1 MKEDMSKKNHATN
14 SFKLLAFIV
23 LLMICALGENLF
35 SVYSQ
40 SNDPAGNPQTGL
52 EIPTATPCCET
63 SVHTLFG
70 SYSIED
76 NFTAKLLL
84 NNKGGEPLDVQPTLY
99 NAQGQ
104 ELPFPT
110 ITVDPQ
116 SFKFVDLRELA
127 ANGGESYKKG
137 TLKLIHG
144 GVDLVLGAQ
153 IYSTDEEHS
162 ISFEERLLELGR
174 FDSRKQEAIWWMPS
188 RQAQV
193 QVVMSNTTDESLT
206 VTGKLSRKLHIT
218 GNVQTFEFTPHET
231 KVLNLK
237 QDFVAGN
244 QFSNADLIGLSLEHT
259 SVKNDALLARVWVSE
274 ESHGYSNIVRF
285 SNPDGGK
292 SQEYHGAGFQIEDIG
307 DIHFKPIIIAKNI
320 STQDAVVTAKVPYT
334 RANGT
339 KGTITLP
346 QETVKSG
353 WFVQFDP
360 EKILLRVQQENI
372 KVAGLEIKY
381 NTAPGSLVVSAQSI
395 SNDRNHV
402 FRVLMNDPLTVPNA
416 SGGYPWRID
425 DTSKTLTFIKNVA
438 NYEQD
443 YVAYLVWENEAKY
456 SLGVN
461 SIAAHETVEI
471 DIKKLRDEQI
481 PDEFGR
487 KIPLSVSGGQIHW
500 SIRRKDNLA
509 PDDAIAMR
517 SLIGRSEQIDMVKG
531 IVTDYVCVSCCA
543 NSYKGSSV
551 RRTGIPNTTT
561 QDTLPIGQTL
571 DYIAVEEQS
580 SCSSVTTAGPSQFVI
595 KSAAWS
601 SSNTSVA
608 TVNSITGR
616 VTAVAPGTATIMATW
631 QARSYSPIRGVCQQ
645 VAQFNVMPGR
655 TVVVPVVGV
664 TNVMPETP
672 DTITKKISNIVGNPD
687 IIHLATPKG
696 TGNVTLLASI
706 SPDTAANRNLIDWVG
721 ATEDPTNPLKATLP
735 RSTAGKNIVNIKYNG
750 NVIKELRVW
759 VVWATIAVTD
769 TLPISPVSAMTGN
782 PAGPAHGITAGYTF
796 THTIDPLTIITDADR
811 PDLDLS
817 NMTPPPGGNHP
828 INGDTLANGANMK
841 WDVSRQIRFKVL
853 NPNNIIASDTTFVV
867 SGIPSDL
874 TTYPVNDVEGNDDR
888 NQQDEQILPYTLAN
902 LGVLKSQDVPITAIC
917 DRAGVDGNT
926 FETRLQFREF
936 TRLEIEGTWYR
947 ISDFFLWKFHRKL
960 RKVGGIWLDDN
971 SIFDTNNS
979 NF

>member
-1 MKEDMSKKNHATN
+1 MKKDMSEKNHATN

-23 LLMICALGENLF
+23 LLMVCALGENIF

-40 SNDPAGNPQTGL
+40 SNDSAGNQQTGL

-63 SVHTLFG
+63 SLHTLFG

-162 ISFEERLLELGR
+162 ISFEERLFELGR

-188 RQAQV
+188 KQTQV
-193 QVVMSNTTDESLT
+193 QVVLSNTTDEPLT
-206 VTGKLSRKLHIT
+206 VTGKLSRKPHIT

-237 QDFVAGN
+237 QDFVGGN

-274 ESHGYSNIVRF
+274 ESRGYSNIVRF
-285 SNPDGGK
+285 SNPNGGK

-307 DIHFKPIIIAKNI
+307 DIQFKPIIIARNI
-320 STQDAVVTAKVPYT
+320 GTQDAIVTAKVPYT

-339 KGTITLP
+339 KGTVTLP

-353 WFVQFDP
+353 WFVKFDP
-360 EKILLRVQQENI
+360 EKILSRVEQENI

-381 NTAPGSLVVSAQSI
+381 NTAPGSIVVSAQSI

-443 YVAYLVWENEAKY
+443 YVAYLVWENEAMY
-456 SLGVN
+456 SLGMN

-487 KIPLSVSGGQIHW
+487 KIPLTVSGGQIHW

-509 PDDAIAMR
+509 PDDALAMR
-517 SLIGRSEQIDMVKG
+517 SLIGRSQQVDMVKG
-531 IVTDYVCVSCCA
+531 IVTDYVCVSCCPG
-543 NSYKGSSV
+543 SYRASSIQ
-551 RRTGIPNTTT
+551 RSGIPNTTT

-571 DYIAVEEQS
+571 NYIGVEEQS
-580 SCSSVTTAGPSQFVI
+580 SCSTGTTAGPPQFVV
-595 KSAAWS
+595 KSATWS
-601 SSNTSVA
+601 SSNTAVA
-608 TVNSITGR
+608 TVNSITGQ
-616 VTAVAPGTATIMATW
+616 VTAVAPGTATILATW
-631 QARSYSPIRGVCQQ
+631 QARSYVAIFKACQQ

-655 TVVVPVVGV
+655 TVFVPEVSV

-672 DTITKKISNIVGNPD
+672 DTITKKITQIIGNPY

-706 SPDTAANRNLIDWVG
+706 SPDTAANRNLIDWEG
-721 ATEDPTNPLKATLP
+721 ATEDPANPLKATL
-735 RSTAGKNIVNIKYNG
+735 SKATASKNIVNIKYNG

-759 VVWATIAVTD
+759 VVWATITSADV
-769 TLPISPVSAMTGN
+769 PIEYFGNVNGVGSPGEVGAIIRG
-782 PAGPAHGITAGYTF
+782 GYTF
-796 THTIDPLTIITDADR
+796 THTIQPPVIITDFDR
-811 PDLDLS
+811 PDFSGS
-817 NMTPPPGGNHP
+817 NTIPPPGGNHP
-828 INGDTLANGANMK
+828 IFGDPLSGGANKK
-841 WDVSRQIRFKVL
+841 WDNSRQIRL
-853 NPNNIIASDTTFVV
+853 SNINPNGLLNGDFAQPAFPNIS
-867 SGIPSDL
+867 
-874 TTYPVNDVEGNDDR
+874 YPANDVEGNDDR
-888 NQQDEQILPYTLAN
+888 SVGDETNDPYTN
-902 LGVLKSQDVPITAIC
+902 TVLTGS
-917 DRAGVDGNT
+917 DRPQTGIKHSAGIDSDT
-926 FETRLQFREF
+926 YEARLQFKEF

-947 ISDFFLWKFHRKL
+947 ISDYYLWRIHLKFVKA
-960 RKVGGIWLDDN
+960 GGVW
-971 SIFDTNNS
+971 TNNLS
-979 NF
+979 DKALDNNGF